1 MRVVSAHAFFFQS
14 RSLAL
19 SLSRSLSLARA
30 RALSLSP
37 SQFVTRP
44 AFDHRLPNAS
54 SPTILALTDTKAFV
68 RLTLYTLDED
78 GRPVLDGPHEYL
90 QQVALHPWASQA
102 AHA

>member
-1 MRVVSAHAFFFQS
+1 MLFFFI
-14 RSLAL
+14 LAL
-19 SLSRSLSLARA
+19 SLSRSLALFLSLSRA